1 MKIYLDSPKPKNEEA
16 RLTAL
21 HTYAIL
27 DTLPEESFNDIAKLA
42 AHVCGTDKSMVS
54 FIDETRKWH
63 KAKHNIAPIEVPRD
77 FAICSRTIL
86 TSEPLI
92 VNDTLENPET
102 KLIGMVCNP
111 PYVRF
116 YAGVPLLTE
125 NNLALGTLCVV
136 DTKPREINKE
146 QVVALEMLAR
156 QVMQL
161 LKLHQSVIQLEQ
173 EKHELEASKSEL
185 KLLNKQLEH
194 ISTTDELTSLR
205 NRRSFTLISKNE
217 ITRSNETGDA
227 LSLIII
233 DIDHFKR
240 FNDTHGHAF
249 GDKVLAKVAAILK
262 EQTANGHFCAR
273 YGGEEFI
280 VLMPKTSISEATLYA
295 EKYRHAISSAN
306 LKGHSIKVSIG
317 IAQHKA
323 NQSPNVLFQSADTA
337 LFQAKAEGR
346 NCVRIAK
353 N

>member
-1 MKIYLDSPKPKNEEA
+1 MKQNLDFPKPKNEAA
-16 RLTAL
+16 RLSAL
-21 HTYAIL
+21 RAYEIL

-42 AHVCGTDKSMVS
+42 AHICNVDKSMVS
-54 FIDETRKWH
+54 FLDETRKWH
-63 KAKHNIAPIEVPRD
+63 KAKHNIAPIEVPRG

-86 TSEPLI
+86 DSQPLI

-125 NNLALGTLCVV
+125 KNLALGTLCVV
-136 DTKPREINKE
+136 DTKPRELSLE
-146 QVVALEMLAR
+146 QITALEMLAR

-173 EKHELEASKSEL
+173 EKHELEISKSEL

-205 NRRSFTLISKNE
+205 NRRSFTLISKTE
-217 ITRSNETGDA
+217 ITHCNETGDA

-249 GDKVLAKVAAILK
+249 GDKVLAKVGAILE
-262 EQTANGHFCAR
+262 EQTADGHFCAR

-280 VLMPKTSISEATLYA
+280 VLMPKTSISEAALCA
-295 EKYRHAISSAN
+295 EKYRWAIASAD
-306 LKGHSIKVSIG
+306 LHGHSIKVSIG
-317 IAQHKA
+317 IAQHKS
-323 NQSPNVLFQSADTA
+323 NQSQDVLFQSADTA
-337 LFQAKAEGR
+337 LFRAKAEGR
-346 NCVRIAK
+346 NCVRRAS